1 MKYTFEYYRNSSK
14 IDQTHHVFIKAASPS
29 EAWRLFEAT
38 YPPRLFTVLSF
49 TEHRHTVK
57 A

>member
-1 MKYTFEYYRNSSK
+1 MKYIFEYYRNSDK
-14 IDQTHHVFIKAASPS
+14 IDKTHHVFIKASSSS

-49 TEHRHTVK
+49 TEYRHSVR